1 MKIVTRAIKTSIT
14 AAILL
19 AMPQAQAEITPVVN
33 KVKKVNHDK
42 EVLAKQLSNPIAALI
57 SLPFQLN
64 IDDNIGID
72 DQGSRTTINV
82 QPVAP
87 FEISKNWNVIS
98 RTILPLVSQKDVS
111 AIGQNESGIGDV
123 VQSVFFSPKTPTA
136 SGWIWGAGPVL
147 LLPTGSD
154 KFLTA
159 NKWGI
164 GPTAVALKQSGPWT
178 FGGLANHIVSVAGDD
193 KRGDINATF
202 IQPFL
207 SYTTAAAITYVVNT
221 EATYDWESKQWTVPL
236 FAGVSKMFKI
246 NKQMVSVNLGA
257 RYWAVTTDNSPEGLS
272 FRASVTFLF
281 PK

>member
-1 MKIVTRAIKTSIT
+1 MMKFTQKIILALSASILLIT
-14 AAILL
+14 AV
-19 AMPQAQAEITPVVN
+19 QAEITTVVN
-33 KVKKVNHDK
+33 AVKKVNHDK
-42 EVLAKQLSNPIAALI
+42 EALAKQLNNPIAALI
-57 SLPFQLN
+57 SLPFQIN
-64 IDDNIGID
+64 IDDNIGVN

-87 FEISKNWNVIS
+87 FEISKDWNVIS
-98 RTILPLVSQKDVS
+98 RTILPLVSQNDVS
-111 AIGQNESGIGDV
+111 AAGQSESGIGDV
-123 VQSVFFSPKTPTA
+123 VQSIFFSPKAPTD

-159 NKWGI
+159 DKWGI
-164 GPTAVALKQSGPWT
+164 GPTAVALKQTGPWT
-178 FGGLANHIVSVAGDD
+178 YGGLANHIVSVAGDD
-193 KRGDINATF
+193 NRGDINATF

-236 FAGVSKMFKI
+236 FAGVSKMFNI

-257 RYWAVTTDNSPEGLS
+257 RYWAVTTDHSPEGLS